1 MIISFDRLTRF
12 KYTEDKYLKNT
23 TGDFKKPSDEKEVKE
38 LLSLSTQAFNVN
50 NGTNGNGI
58 QLDRIIKSISSD
70 GKMIYKDKNGN
81 ILNDEEVLKIR
92 ESYKKFILENGGL
105 HCAIMAD
112 GFQDA
117 NISDDGIYE
126 GTPTSGRKVCYYTGV
141 KPSNHAVL
149 IIGWDDN
156 FSRNNFPEDNR
167 PQKDGAYIVLNSWG
181 SEWGENGVFY
191 LSYEDIYC
199 ESRLA
204 GLTQVS
210 EYEDTV
216 KPEINFELNNEKVKI
231 KCTDEYGSGI
241 DESSLK
247 YMWLDHNLKP
257 DVGDKGWK
265 GFVNNSEI
273 TYEESKYLWVVAK
286 DKAGNQ
292 NLINNRHNGSKE
304 FLSIDRE
311 YIDKNRNPI
320 WTKSATLEITH
331 NDLVEF
337 ELSVWSDTIS
347 DEELKKMLTAV
358 DSGGI
363 YQYILKVNKNG
374 IHTINYAIKNKK
386 DGYEE
391 IGESITV
398 KIDKTAP
405 TSPSIT
411 LSGIGKGNEYKK
423 GATVTIKPGTD
434 SGSGVSKTEIEILDE
449 NGKNIEVDNKFK
461 FKLDKIGQYT
471 IKATTY
477 DMAGNKSNE
486 TKLTVKIIDYI
497 LAINGKSDN
506 TVNVVDGE
514 DAIAKITCSNS
525 TTGIS
530 KYKVKVY
537 CKDSSLDLED
547 TQEISTKDATTNEI
561 TIPSTYLWG
570 DTIKVTGYAID
581 SNGKEIGTTSTINI
595 KLNTPVTLGKIGNQ
609 TVEEGQNV
617 TFKVVKEKD
626 GKPAEYTYQWYVNT
640 KESTT
645 GGTKIAGAQSAS
657 YTVKATSDLNGKYF
671 YCVVTNGACT
681 TKTNAAKLTVKVAE
695 YTLTINGKSDDT
707 VDVMHG
713 QDVTAKIVCSNSSA
727 NVSKYRFEV
736 HYEDEEDT
744 QVFSSEGNEKV
755 IKSGYFYGGTTSV
768 IGYAL
773 DSTNKV
779 IGTTKSIKINLNTA
793 VTLGKIGDQ
802 TVEEGKNVTFKVV
815 KEKDGEPAEY
825 TYQWYKNNRNSTTGG
840 TKITGAESASYT
852 VKATSDLNGKYF
864 YCVVKN
870 GICTT
875 TTNAAKLTV
884 KVAEYTLTI
893 NGKSDDKVDVMHG
906 QDVTAKIVCS
916 NSSANVSKYRF
927 EVHYE
932 DEEDTQVFSSEGN
945 EKVIKSGYFYG
956 GTTSVIGYAL
966 DSTNKVIGTTKSI
979 KINLNTAV
987 TLGKIGDQTVEE
999 GKNVTFKVVKEKDG
1013 EPAEYTYQWYK
1024 NNRNSTTGGT
1034 KITGAESASYTVKA
1048 TSDLNGKYFYCV
1060 VKNGICTTTTN
1071 AAKLTVKID
1080 TEGPTIT
1087 RAVLSNNNWTKSNKT
1102 ITVTATDNQ
1111 TGVKGYGISNSKSKA
1126 PETWSESNI
1135 IEVTQNGTYYVWAKD
1150 GKGNTSCFGTAI
1162 QSKID
1167 KNKPKI
1173 GQITVS
1179 NYVITVSGI
1188 TDSESGIAKIS
1199 ISSTSGKYDWKSNT
1213 NNTYT
1218 TGKLT
1223 PGTYYIAVM
1232 DNAGN
1237 IVEQSKVVNKE
1248 NILVKNIKLS
1258 QKDLTLNNAV
1268 KSTKL
1273 IATIEPED
1281 ATEKGLKWKSSNEKV
1296 AKVDQNGVV
1305 TAVANGTAQITV
1317 EATDR
1322 SGVSTTITC
1331 KVIEHTN
1338 PTGIEIQGKN
1348 RVRKDEKYTYT
1359 VKYTPEDA
1367 NINKDVKWTVN
1378 DEEIA
1383 TINSETGEVE
1393 GKKAG
1398 KVKITASL
1406 KKIENVVATKEIE
1419 VYYEN
1424 PTTAEP
1430 SATVTTN
1437 SIEVENRQTNEY
1449 AEIVK
1454 VEYGISENGK
1464 DWRWQESN
1472 KFEGLTE
1479 DKEYK
1484 IKTRATDENGATSES
1499 EILEVKT
1506 NKLELGKLLLKKNN
1520 SDGYEEG
1527 TWTNSNVSY
1536 ELVDEKNLTTVKILN
1551 ENNEVVDIENNEIK
1565 DNGVYTILVETTD
1578 GTNKKSKEYKVKI
1591 DKGTAELIINK
1602 DSEEEVELVKLK
1614 VKLEGSISGIKSLK
1628 INGVNIEYNNEE
1640 IIYEVTENGTY
1651 KFEVEDNAGNI
1662 IERSI
1667 EVSNIKNKDTEVPKD
1682 DDNKTDTKPSDNV
1695 ESKDN
1700 QSGLEQTEDK
1710 DTSDRILPQTGE
1722 KIIICIAISI
1732 GIIVYAIRT
1741 YIKIKRIY

>member
-1 MIISFDRLTRF
+1 MKKRYKVIAINIIVSIMITYFSPLLAFKTVAYTEGDEIPTYYNLKDDIDITVKNQYQNGICYMVATSSMWETHIKLRKNKYNDYSFYNKTPVFSMLTSTASTTFDYIPISIDDTE
-12 KYTEDKYLKNT
+12 KVIKDYYNDDTYTEDKVLKNT
-23 TGDFKKPSDEKEVKE
+23 TDFKIGNLEEKLKLITQE
-38 LLSLSTQAFNVN
+38 LQETNNEN
-50 NGTNGNGI
+50 NGTSLEKI
-58 QLDRIIKSISSD
+58 KKSISSD
-70 GKMIYKDKNGN
+70 GKMIYKDTNGN
-81 ILNDEEVLKIR
+81 TLSDEEVLKKR
-92 ESYKKFILENGGL
+92 ESYKKFILKNGGL
-105 HCAIMAD
+105 VCSICTE
-112 GFQDA
+112 GFKDA
-117 NISDDGIYE
+117 NISDEGLYE
-126 GTPTSGRKVCYYTGV
+126 GTPTSDRKVCYYTGN
-141 KPSNHAVL
+141 KGSNHVVL

-156 FSRNNFPEDNR
+156 FSKDNFPEDNR

-199 ESRLA
+199 ESNLA

-216 KPEINFELNNEKVKI
+216 KPEINFELNNEKIKI

-247 YMWLDHNLKP
+247 YMWLDHNMKP
-257 DVGDKGWK
+257 DVSDEGWK
-265 GFVNNSEI
+265 SFVNNLEL

-292 NLINNRHNGSKE
+292 SLINNRHNESNVH
-304 FLSIDRE
+304 LYIDRDD
-311 YIDKNRNPI
+311 IDKNKNPI
-320 WTKSATLEITH
+320 WTKSATIEITQS
-331 NDLVEF
+331 DLEKF

-347 DEELKKMLTAV
+347 DDELKNMLTVV

-398 KIDKTAP
+398 KVDKIAP

-411 LSGIGKGNEYKK
+411 LSGIGKESEYQK
-423 GATVTIKPGTD
+423 GATITIKSGTD
-434 SGSGVSKTEIEILDE
+434 NGSGVSKTEIEILDE
-449 NGKNIEVDNKFK
+449 NGKNIEVDNKFE
-461 FKLDKIGQYT
+461 FKLDKTGQYT
-471 IKATTY
+471 IKAITY
-477 DMAGNKSNE
+477 DVAGNKSNE
-486 TKLTVKIIDYI
+486 TKLSVKIIDYT
-497 LAINGKSDN
+497 LTINEKNDN

-514 DAIAKITCSNS
+514 DVTAKIICSNS
-525 TTGIS
+525 TTSIG

-537 CKDSSLDLED
+537 CKDDSFDLED
-547 TQEISTKDATTNEI
+547 TQEIFTEDATTNEI
-561 TIPSTYLWG
+561 TIPSTDLWG
-570 DTIKVTGYAID
+570 DTISVTGYALD
-581 SNGKEIGTTSTINI
+581 STNKVIGTTSTINI

-617 TFKVVKEKD
+617 TFKVSITKD
-626 GKPAEYTYQWYVNT
+626 GDPSEYIYQWYKNSANNT
-640 KESTT
+640 I
-645 GGTKIAGAQSAS
+645 GGTKIA
-657 YTVKATSDLNGKYF
+657 
-671 YCVVTNGACT
+671 
-681 TKTNAAKLTVKVAE
+681 
-695 YTLTINGKSDDT
+695 
-707 VDVMHG
+707 
-713 QDVTAKIVCSNSSA
+713 
-727 NVSKYRFEV
+727 
-736 HYEDEEDT
+736 
-744 QVFSSEGNEKV
+744 
-755 IKSGYFYGGTTSV
+755 
-768 IGYAL
+768 
-773 DSTNKV
+773 
-779 IGTTKSIKINLNTA
+779 
-793 VTLGKIGDQ
+793 
-802 TVEEGKNVTFKVV
+802 
-815 KEKDGEPAEY
+815 
-825 TYQWYKNNRNSTTGG
+825 
-840 TKITGAESASYT
+840 GAESASYT

-884 KVAEYTLTI
+884 E
-893 NGKSDDKVDVMHG
+893 
-906 QDVTAKIVCS
+906 
-916 NSSANVSKYRF
+916 
-927 EVHYE
+927 EV
-932 DEEDTQVFSSEGN
+932 QPV
-945 EKVIKSGYFYG
+945 
-956 GTTSVIGYAL
+956 
-966 DSTNKVIGTTKSI
+966 
-979 KINLNTAV
+979 
-987 TLGKIGDQTVEE
+987 
-999 GKNVTFKVVKEKDG
+999 
-1013 EPAEYTYQWYK
+1013 
-1024 NNRNSTTGGT
+1024 
-1034 KITGAESASYTVKA
+1034 
-1048 TSDLNGKYFYCV
+1048 
-1060 VKNGICTTTTN
+1060 
-1071 AAKLTVKID
+1071 
-1080 TEGPTIT
+1080 
-1087 RAVLSNNNWTKSNKT
+1087 
-1102 ITVTATDNQ
+1102 
-1111 TGVKGYGISNSKSKA
+1111 
-1126 PETWSESNI
+1126 
-1135 IEVTQNGTYYVWAKD
+1135 
-1150 GKGNTSCFGTAI
+1150 
-1162 QSKID
+1162 
-1167 KNKPKI
+1167 
-1173 GQITVS
+1173 
-1179 NYVITVSGI
+1179 
-1188 TDSESGIAKIS
+1188 
-1199 ISSTSGKYDWKSNT
+1199 
-1213 NNTYT
+1213 
-1218 TGKLT
+1218 
-1223 PGTYYIAVM
+1223 
-1232 DNAGN
+1232 
-1237 IVEQSKVVNKE
+1237 
-1248 NILVKNIKLS
+1248 LVKNIKLS

-1317 EATDR
+1317 EATDG

-1398 KVKITASL
+1398 KVTITASL

-1437 SIEVENRQTNEY
+1437 SIKVENKQTNEY

-1454 VEYGISENGK
+1454 VEYGISENGE

-1506 NKLELGKLLLKKNN
+1506 NKLELGKLLLKND

-1565 DNGVYTILVETTD
+1565 DSGVYTILVEITD

-1628 INGVNIEYNNEE
+1628 VNGVDVEYNNDE
-1640 IIYEVTENGTY
+1640 IMYEVTENGTY

-1667 EVSNIKNKDTEVPKD
+1667 EVSNIKKKDAEVPKD
-1682 DDNKTDTKPSDNV
+1682 DENKTDTKTSNN
-1695 ESKDN
+1695 EKIEYN
-1700 QSGLEQTEDK
+1700 QSNINKTEDK
-1710 DTSDRILPQTGE
+1710 KIYNNTLPQTGE
-1722 KIIICIAISI
+1722 KDIIYIVIFI
-1732 GIIVYAIRT
+1732 GIIMYAIRT
-1741 YIKIKRIY
+1741 YIKNKKLY